1 MQMAKNTKAAKATK
15 SVKTPTAV
23 KSAKTVAPKVIKEV
37 LNKSGLVAH
46 IVEQTG
52 LVAKDVK
59 AVLASLE
66 IGGARL
72 ARQEGCRPVHL
83 AGFAEDHVDQ
93 GSGQAQ
99 AQGHQSVH
107 QGRAVVRGQ
116 GCHRQGEGP
125 PAQKAQGCRAVI
137 RSRSDGCAAA
147 SLDATFG
154 VVLMSARTKTVVA
167 TIGALLG
174 AALLAFLLWQERLPV
189 MAVMLGLGAGVI
201 ALLAGSLRNT
211 VALALVP
218 LAIWTAICA
227 VDVCFHVNGLR
238 VHLPWMLILAGGL
251 ATLLGATAQRSGKAP
266 NNGVAVASVST
277 H

>member
-1 MQMAKNTKAAKATK
+1 
-15 SVKTPTAV
+15 
-23 KSAKTVAPKVIKEV
+23 
-37 LNKSGLVAH
+37 
-46 IVEQTG
+46 
-52 LVAKDVK
+52 
-59 AVLASLE
+59 
-66 IGGARL
+66 
-72 ARQEGCRPVHL
+72 
-83 AGFAEDHVDQ
+83 
-93 GSGQAQ
+93 
-99 AQGHQSVH
+99 
-107 QGRAVVRGQ
+107 
-116 GCHRQGEGP
+116 
-125 PAQKAQGCRAVI
+125 
-137 RSRSDGCAAA
+137 
-147 SLDATFG
+147 
-154 VVLMSARTKTVVA
+154 MSARTKTVVA